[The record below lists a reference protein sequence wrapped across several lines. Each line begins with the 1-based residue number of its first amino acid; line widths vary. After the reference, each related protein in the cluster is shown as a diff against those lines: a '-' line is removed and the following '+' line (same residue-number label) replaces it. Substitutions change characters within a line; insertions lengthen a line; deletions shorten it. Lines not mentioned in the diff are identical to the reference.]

1 MDASLS
7 FCRLRL
13 SSTGET
19 RTSIPERRVLEL
31 VFIACLKLSPAD
43 CSERRLAFISRSDLA
58 VCTLHAQRHLADWAR
73 THSDFTI
80 TSWRCE
86 DPSRRPTDA

>member
-1 MDASLS
+1 M
-7 FCRLRL
+7 
-13 SSTGET
+13 
-19 RTSIPERRVLEL
+19 PERPVLEL
-31 VFIACLKLSPAD
+31 VFIACLKFAPAD

-58 VCTLHAQRHLADWAR
+58 VCTLNAQRHLADWAR

-86 DPSRRPTDA
+86 DPSRRGIDA